1 MKLKLS
7 DWASVAEIA
16 SGVAVIITLVILIV
30 GINENTAATRASM
43 TAISHTGLGD
53 FERTVLADPDLRRIY
68 SAYILDETA
77 DMDEQ
82 DQRTL
87 AILLANLFR
96 TIDTTYTLQTYDFLG
111 DEMWAPFVPIL
122 CQHYDLALKSD
133 NAWVLATV
141 SKGLAA
147 FIESTC
153 PGLADLPP
161 PPERRVGDH

>member
-16 SGVAVIITLVILIV
+16 SGIAVVVTLVILII
-30 GINENTAATRASM
+30 GINENTVATRASM
-43 TAISHTGLGD
+43 IAVSHTGLGE
-53 FERTVLADPDLRRIY
+53 FERSILADPDLRRIY
-68 SAYILDETA
+68 SAFILDETA
-77 DMDEQ
+77 DLDEQ

-87 AILLANLFR
+87 AILIANLFR
-96 TIDTTYTLQTYDFLG
+96 TIDTTYTLQTYDFLN

-141 SKGLAA
+141 STGLAA
-147 FIESTC
+147 FIETTC
-153 PGLADLPP
+153 PSYADLPP
-161 PPERRVGDH
+161 PSERQVGDH